1 MSSVL
6 AFALVLAAQAPQAPP
21 AALRPVAEEAPSGG
35 LIITNTMTV
44 RATVADRCKVGTA
57 VVVCEGA
64 SSIRPVT
71 VTRAARME
79 ITF

>member
-6 AFALVLAAQAPQAPP
+6 VFALVLAAQTPQAPP
-21 AALRPVAEEAPSGG
+21 AALRPVAEAAPSGG
-35 LIITNTMTV
+35 LVSTNTMTV
-44 RATVADRCKVGTA
+44 RATVVDRCKVGTA
-57 VVVCEGA
+57 VVACEGA
-64 SSIRPVT
+64 ASIRPVT